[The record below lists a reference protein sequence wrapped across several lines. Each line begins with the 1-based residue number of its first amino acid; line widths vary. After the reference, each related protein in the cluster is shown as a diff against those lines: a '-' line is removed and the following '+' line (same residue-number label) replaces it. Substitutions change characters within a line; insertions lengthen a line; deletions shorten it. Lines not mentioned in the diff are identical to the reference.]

1 MGGRFRA
8 SLMFGDSVWVDE
20 TGGQKV
26 AKPLITV
33 NTYVVWRRSTHAQS
47 GASCAYIPTQVR
59 IPPSRPMSS
68 IPQHNQQLATIFRSM
83 ADLLSAQRANP
94 YRVRAY
100 RRAADALLTLEED
113 VAAIAGRQ
121 GLEDIDGIGA
131 DLAKKIEEFLET
143 GTVRAYEELKTPL
156 PQEVKSWASLPGL
169 SESLVTYLY
178 FRLGIRTLDDL
189 EQITRSHLL
198 RTLPSFSGSEERLLQ
213 AVQERIHA
221 REP

>member
-1 MGGRFRA
+1 MK
-8 SLMFGDSVWVDE
+8 E
-20 TGGQKV
+20 
-26 AKPLITV
+26 
-33 NTYVVWRRSTHAQS
+33 N
-47 GASCAYIPTQVR
+47 
-59 IPPSRPMSS
+59 
-68 IPQHNQQLATIFRSM
+68 NQQLATIFRSM

-100 RRAADALLTLEED
+100 RRAADALLAIDED
-113 VAAIAGRQ
+113 VTALVECQ
-121 GLEDIDGIGA
+121 GLEEIDGIGA

-143 GTVRAYEELKTPL
+143 GTIRAYEELKTPL
-156 PQEVKSWASLPGL
+156 PAEVKSWASLPGL

-178 FRLGIRTLDDL
+178 FRLGIRTLGDL

-213 AVQERIHA
+213 AVQERIHG

>member
-1 MGGRFRA
+1 MK
-8 SLMFGDSVWVDE
+8 E
-20 TGGQKV
+20 
-26 AKPLITV
+26 
-33 NTYVVWRRSTHAQS
+33 N
-47 GASCAYIPTQVR
+47 
-59 IPPSRPMSS
+59 
-68 IPQHNQQLATIFRSM
+68 NQQLATIFRSM

-121 GLEDIDGIGA
+121 ALEDIDGIGA

-143 GTVRAYEELKTPL
+143 GTIRAYEELKTPL
-156 PQEVKSWASLPGL
+156 PAEVKSWASLPGL

-178 FRLGIRTLDDL
+178 FRLGIRTLGDL

-221 REP
+221 REH

>member
-1 MGGRFRA
+1 MK
-8 SLMFGDSVWVDE
+8 E
-20 TGGQKV
+20 
-26 AKPLITV
+26 
-33 NTYVVWRRSTHAQS
+33 N
-47 GASCAYIPTQVR
+47 
-59 IPPSRPMSS
+59 
-68 IPQHNQQLATIFRSM
+68 NQQLATIFRSM

-143 GTVRAYEELKTPL
+143 GTIRAYEELKTPL
-156 PQEVKSWASLPGL
+156 PAEVKSWASLPGL

-178 FRLGIRTLDDL
+178 FRLGIRTLGDL

>member
-1 MGGRFRA
+1 MK
-8 SLMFGDSVWVDE
+8 E
-20 TGGQKV
+20 
-26 AKPLITV
+26 
-33 NTYVVWRRSTHAQS
+33 N
-47 GASCAYIPTQVR
+47 
-59 IPPSRPMSS
+59 
-68 IPQHNQQLATIFRSM
+68 NQQLATIFRSM

-100 RRAADALLTLEED
+100 RRAADALLAIDED
-113 VAAIAGRQ
+113 VATLVERQ
-121 GLEDIDGIGA
+121 GLEEIDGIGA

-143 GTVRAYEELKTPL
+143 RTIRAYEELKTPL
-156 PQEVKSWASLPGL
+156 PAEVKSWASLPGL

-213 AVQERIHA
+213 AVQERIHD